1 MNGRLFGL
9 KRGYQSALRFSWH
22 VLKGSGLTPARYD
35 MCHALKL
42 QKYGMRQKNL
52 AEVLGGTRATVSRM
66 VRSLEKLRYV
76 RREFDATDRRCKL
89 VFLTD
94 EGRARLDA
102 AYNRIVRPGWVQFA
116 LAWVLGTMRP
126 GDLFPPRYC
135 PVEMAELD
143 AYLWKIRRGFA
154 DTGSLSYP
162 R

>member
-52 AEVLGGTRATVSRM
+52 AEVLGVTRATGSR
-66 VRSLEKLRYV
+66 VVPSLDNLRYV
-76 RREFDATDRRCKL
+76 RREFDPTDRRCKL

-116 LAWVLGTMRP
+116 LALGLGAMRP
-126 GDLFPPRYC
+126 
-135 PVEMAELD
+135 
-143 AYLWKIRRGFA
+143 
-154 DTGSLSYP
+154 
-162 R
+162 